1 MFLPNSSLDRLL
13 TWCRKLRTLYMSGIH
28 QCTLYTL
35 VNDHLERPGVSP
47 RVNDSYLEARLQQG
61 SLHLLES
68 CTIKEDVSKVQN

>member
-1 MFLPNSSLDRLL
+1 
-13 TWCRKLRTLYMSGIH
+13 MSGIH

-35 VNDHLERPGVSP
+35 LNDHLERPGVSP

-68 CTIKEDVSKVQN
+68 CTIKEDVSKVQTNKTNKFFKSTDTKSFCSLH